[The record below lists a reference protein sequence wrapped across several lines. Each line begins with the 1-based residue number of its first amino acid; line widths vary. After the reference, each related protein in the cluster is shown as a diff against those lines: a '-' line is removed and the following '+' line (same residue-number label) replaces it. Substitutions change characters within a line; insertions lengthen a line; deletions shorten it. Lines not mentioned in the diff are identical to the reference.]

1 MNFIIV
7 QFPIILVSLAYS
19 AGIFISNYSSG
30 IKEVTSLFVSFC
42 FLIVLIVL
50 EKYLKRKDAFK
61 TYFILSSIVVL
72 SFLINSL
79 RISPRNQNYGSL
91 KSEIIITKLFNSN
104 EKYQNCIAKDI
115 SNSRKYLAV
124 IPVADSK
131 YYKVGTKL
139 FVEAET
145 EKLDGLSIP
154 NNFNF
159 TEYLNKKD
167 VHTRMLIHNYTE
179 TTDKLKV
186 SSKIEDKIDESSLGN
201 SSKGLIK
208 ALVLGRKDGIPDR
221 LMDSF
226 SDSGIMH
233 LLALSGLHIGILT
246 VILTFLLRPLK
257 LIKRGKLIRSFV
269 VVGLL
274 WYYAYITG
282 FSSSI
287 IRATI
292 MFSIIVIGH
301 GMRREVNIYN
311 SLAIAALVLLIINPN
326 YLFDVGFQ
334 LSFSAVIGIV
344 WIFPMLNKLWRPRS
358 KVVRY
363 VWSLLIVSIAAQIA
377 TFPFTVFYFHKFSG
391 LFFVANIIEIPLIT
405 ILLAFSYLIIVLL
418 MFGFEYN
425 LLVYIYDKTVNVIE
439 WVSLEISRIESM
451 IFDDIFID
459 KLTVVILFILIIST
473 IILFQT
479 KKNKYLFV
487 GLMAIVSLQISVIY
501 QTVKT
506 SNKQVLM
513 IAKNEILLQN
523 SNEYSTNKE
532 EGAKLF
538 SNYTKAKKLKLTAPI
553 LDDIFS
559 FDNNYYWR
567 IGENIESNPIQE
579 QHSIIVDK
587 QSKSNPEKIVNNNSV
602 GVIYS
607 GYKNSRDK
615 TRWDYFCERN
625 NIAFYD
631 VNEKLFV
638 D

>member
-104 EKYQNCIAKDI
+104 EKYQNCIAKDV

-159 TEYLNKKD
+159 TEYLKKKD

-179 TTDKLKV
+179 TTDKLTV
-186 SSKIEDKIDESSLGN
+186 SRKIEDKVDESSLEDN
-201 SSKGLIK
+201 SKGLMK
-208 ALVLGRKDGIPDR
+208 ALVLGRKDGVPDK

-257 LIKRGKLIRSFV
+257 LFKRGKLIRSLV
-269 VVGLL
+269 VVVLL

-301 GMRREVNIYN
+301 GM
-311 SLAIAALVLLIINPN
+311 
-326 YLFDVGFQ
+326 
-334 LSFSAVIGIV
+334 
-344 WIFPMLNKLWRPRS
+344 
-358 KVVRY
+358 
-363 VWSLLIVSIAAQIA
+363 
-377 TFPFTVFYFHKFSG
+377 
-391 LFFVANIIEIPLIT
+391 
-405 ILLAFSYLIIVLL
+405 
-418 MFGFEYN
+418 
-425 LLVYIYDKTVNVIE
+425 
-439 WVSLEISRIESM
+439 
-451 IFDDIFID
+451 
-459 KLTVVILFILIIST
+459 
-473 IILFQT
+473 
-479 KKNKYLFV
+479 
-487 GLMAIVSLQISVIY
+487 
-501 QTVKT
+501 
-506 SNKQVLM
+506 
-513 IAKNEILLQN
+513 
-523 SNEYSTNKE
+523 
-532 EGAKLF
+532 
-538 SNYTKAKKLKLTAPI
+538 
-553 LDDIFS
+553 
-559 FDNNYYWR
+559 
-567 IGENIESNPIQE
+567 
-579 QHSIIVDK
+579 
-587 QSKSNPEKIVNNNSV
+587 
-602 GVIYS
+602 
-607 GYKNSRDK
+607 
-615 TRWDYFCERN
+615 
-625 NIAFYD
+625 
-631 VNEKLFV
+631 
-638 D
+638 

>member
-425 LLVYIYDKTVNVIE
+425 LLVYIYDKTVNIIE

-538 SNYTKAKKLKLTAPI
+538 SNYTKAKKLKLTTPI
-553 LDDIFS
+553 LEDIFS
-559 FDNNYYWR
+559 FDNKYYWR

-607 GYKNSRDK
+607 GYKTSRDK
-615 TRWDYFCERN
+615 TRWEYFCERN